1 MDDVLT
7 LIRQKAATEDDYGI
21 MQPSEY
27 ERTEVMCRVHSIT
40 RAEFFEGGRNGLNP
54 VYRFTMF
61 HGDYSGERIVEY
73 RGESYAVYRTYRTA
87 DDYIELYVQREGGAN
102 GKGDT
107 G

>member
-7 LIRQKAATEDDYGI
+7 LIRQKDAVEDEYGI
-21 MQPSEY
+21 MQPSEW
-27 ERTEVMCRVHSIT
+27 EKTEVFCQVHSIT

-54 VYRFTMF
+54 QYRFTMF
-61 HGDYSGERIVEY
+61 HGDYSGERLVEY
-73 RGESYAVYRTYRTA
+73 EGETYAVYRTYRTD

-102 GKGDT
+102 GQGST